1 MILDMK
7 KIVIVLGILMMPLM
21 GFSQVAKYKAVFTA
35 NFIRYIGW
43 PEAAKQGDFVIGV
56 LRDKEMADYLR
67 SISKGK
73 KFGFQDI
80 VIKEFKSPAEVT
92 YCQVLFIGDNINLSK
107 NAATIIDKLGG
118 KNSLIIT
125 EKNGAVKYGS
135 MINFVIRDDKLKFE
149 ISKKNASG
157 FGLQVSSKL
166 QNMASAINL

>member
-1 MILDMK
+1 MI
-7 KIVIVLGILMMPLM
+7 PLM
-21 GFSQVAKYKAVFTA
+21 GFGQVAKYKAIFTA
-35 NFIRYIGW
+35 SFIRYIGW
-43 PEAAKQGDFVIGV
+43 PEEAKQGDFVIGV

-67 SISKGK
+67 SVSKSK

-80 VIKEFKSPAEVT
+80 VIKEFKSPEDVT

-107 NAATIIDKLGG
+107 NAATVVEKLGG

-149 ISKKNASG
+149 ISKKNAAG